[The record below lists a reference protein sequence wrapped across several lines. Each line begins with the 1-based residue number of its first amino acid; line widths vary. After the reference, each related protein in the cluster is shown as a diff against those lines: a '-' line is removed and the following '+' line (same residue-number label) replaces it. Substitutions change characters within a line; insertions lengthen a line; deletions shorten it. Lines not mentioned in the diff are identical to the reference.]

1 MESLIIKPERLKQ
14 KPYNNLRKP
23 PQHHRESTEKFEL
36 MALHSITQLIG
47 TAVDLET
54 TLSNILKVLN
64 DTLRM
69 ERATLLLIDEETQL
83 LTIRASCGLSAEEEL
98 RGVYKPDEGICG
110 QIFQSR
116 YPFVVPDIH
125 GEPLFL
131 NRTGARPG
139 FSKTKLSFLGVPVLV
154 RGNPVGVLTVDRLFG
169 PEVSFDE
176 DIRFLTVLST
186 LIAQF
191 LQLHEEIRRKEARL
205 KEENR
210 SLKAK
215 LHNLNDGHF
224 IVGHSKPMQDVFSIV
239 AKISQSSVTALLLG
253 ESGTGKELVARAIHD
268 SSIRK
273 DKPFIK
279 VNCAALPETL
289 LESELFGHE
298 KGAFTGAHAAR
309 QGRFELADNGTIFL
323 DELGEMPLSLQS
335 KILRVLQEREFER
348 LGGTK
353 TLNVDV
359 RIIAATNVSL
369 EQAIMAGKF
378 RADLYYRL
386 NVVPIILPPLRD
398 RKEDIPILFN
408 HFLLKSNQRNGR
420 NIKMT
425 SELLD
430 FLMNYRWTGNVREM
444 QNMVERMVIL
454 AESDRLTL
462 DDLPHEVR
470 NFSAHEDMEMVD
482 NVVDKINRYPLSS
495 EDTDNRIEHKDNRRL
510 SLHDIE
516 RAEVESALRRNGW
529 IQIMAARELGITQRQ
544 IGYRIRKYNLSRF
557 DAY

>member
-1 MESLIIKPERLKQ
+1 MENLLIKPETIIKSPEYSRA
-14 KPYNNLRKP
+14 
-23 PQHHRESTEKFEL
+23 STERFEL
-36 MALHSITQLIG
+36 MALHNITHLIG
-47 TAVDLET
+47 TAANLET

-64 DTLRM
+64 DTLKM

-98 RGVYKPDEGICG
+98 RGVYKPDEGVCG
-110 QIFQSR
+110 QIFQSKS
-116 YPFVVPDIH
+116 PFVVPDIH
-125 GEPLFL
+125 SEPLFL
-131 NRTGARPG
+131 NRTGARPK
-139 FSKTKLSFLGVPVLV
+139 FSKTKLSFLGVPILV

-169 PEVSFDE
+169 PEVSFEE

-224 IVGHSKPMQDVFSIV
+224 IVGHSKPMQDVFNIV

-268 SSIRK
+268 SSRRK
-273 DKPFIK
+273 EKPFIK
-279 VNCAALPETL
+279 VNCAALPEPL

-323 DELGEMPLSLQS
+323 DELGEMPFSLQS
-335 KILRVLQEREFER
+335 KMLRVLQEKEFER
-348 LGGTK
+348 LGGSR

-359 RIIAATNVSL
+359 RIIAATNASL
-369 EQAIMAGKF
+369 EQAVTEGKF

-420 NIKMT
+420 NIKLT
-425 SELLD
+425 SDLLD

-470 NFSAHEDMEMVD
+470 NFSTHE
-482 NVVDKINRYPLSS
+482 
-495 EDTDNRIEHKDNRRL
+495 
-510 SLHDIE
+510 
-516 RAEVESALRRNGW
+516 
-529 IQIMAARELGITQRQ
+529 
-544 IGYRIRKYNLSRF
+544 
-557 DAY
+557 